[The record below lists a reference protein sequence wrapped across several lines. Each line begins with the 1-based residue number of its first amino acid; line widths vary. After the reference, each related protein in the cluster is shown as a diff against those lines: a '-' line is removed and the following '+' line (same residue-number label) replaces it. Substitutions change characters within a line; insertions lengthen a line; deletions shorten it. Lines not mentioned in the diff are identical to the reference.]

1 MKISTNE
8 SDSSLVLHAASD
20 LRHFYAL
27 LATTRHGTSYN
38 NTALDCDEHT

>member
-1 MKISTNE
+1 MNISTNQ
-8 SDSSLVLHAASD
+8 SGSSLVSHAASD

-27 LATTRHGTSYN
+27 LATTRHGVSYN